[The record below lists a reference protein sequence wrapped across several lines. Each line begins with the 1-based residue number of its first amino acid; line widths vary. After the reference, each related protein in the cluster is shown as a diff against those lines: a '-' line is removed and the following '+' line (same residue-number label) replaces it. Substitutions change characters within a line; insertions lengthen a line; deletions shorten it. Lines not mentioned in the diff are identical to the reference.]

1 MMRGSECERK
11 KARVIMMMEGGEKL
25 PSVRRHQPIMTRRI
39 NFEIEF
45 RIRILFVI
53 KTLLQPHQPD
63 L

>member
-1 MMRGSECERK
+1 
-11 KARVIMMMEGGEKL
+11 MEGGEKL

>member
-1 MMRGSECERK
+1 
-11 KARVIMMMEGGEKL
+11 MMMEGGEKL

-39 NFEIEF
+39 YNFEIEF
-45 RIRILFVI
+45 LTYNKGVHTAQFVI